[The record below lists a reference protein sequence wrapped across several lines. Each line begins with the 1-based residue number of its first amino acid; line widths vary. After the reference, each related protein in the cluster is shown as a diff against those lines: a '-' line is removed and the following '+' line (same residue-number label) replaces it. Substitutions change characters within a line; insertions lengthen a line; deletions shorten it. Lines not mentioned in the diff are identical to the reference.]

1 MDLII
6 FTISMVA
13 LIYGA
18 DFVIKESERIALHF
32 NISSFVIGATLVAV
46 GTSLPEMAVSM
57 SASAKGSSD
66 IAVANVIG
74 STIFNISLV
83 LGLVFLLA
91 KKINPHRDLFAK
103 DSAWSLFPILIFILM
118 GIDGK
123 LSMFDGILFL
133 LLMGAYVMFLINSNS
148 LEEDIDEELLKE
160 KFNWLKTTIL
170 LLIGFIFV
178 IVGANFAI
186 DSVGNI
192 ARSFGISEWIIGLF
206 LVAFGTSLPELTISI
221 KSALN
226 NNADLAIGN
235 IIGSNVANFTMVL
248 GLSAIINPLNVN
260 FSSYYFDITAAFI
273 ATLMLVFI
281 TANKLYNKSAGI
293 ALLVILGLVI
303 QNSLV

>member
-1 MDLII
+1 MDFLI
-6 FTISMVA
+6 FTISMAA

-57 SASAKGSSD
+57 SASAKGSAD

-91 KKINPHRDLFAK
+91 KNINPTRDLFAK
-103 DSAWSLFPILIFILM
+103 DSAWSIFPILIFILM

-123 LSMFDGILFL
+123 ISMFDGILFL
-133 LLMGAYVMFLINSNS
+133 CMMGAYLLFLINSNS
-148 LEEDIDEELLKE
+148 IEESDEELSKD
-160 KFNWLKTTIL
+160 KFNWIKTLAL
-170 LLIGFIFV
+170 LLVGFIFV

-186 DSVGNI
+186 DSAGNI
-192 ARSFGISEWIIGLF
+192 ARGFGISEWVIGLF
-206 LVAFGTSLPELTISI
+206 LVAFGTSLPELIISI
-221 KSALN
+221 KSAMK

-248 GLSAIINPLNVN
+248 GLSSIINPLNVDFN
-260 FSSYYFDITAAFI
+260 SYLFDISAAFI
-273 ATLMLVFI
+273 VSLMLVFI
-281 TANKLYNKSAGI
+281 TANKLYNKSAGV
-293 ALLVILGLVI
+293 ALLVVLGLVI
-303 QNSLV
+303 QNSL

>member
-1 MDLII
+1 MDFLIFI
-6 FTISMVA
+6 IAMAA

-57 SASAKGSSD
+57 SASAKGSAD

-91 KKINPHRDLFAK
+91 KNIEPKRDLFAK
-103 DSAWSLFPILIFILM
+103 DSAWSIFPILIFILM
-118 GIDGK
+118 GIDGRI
-123 LSMFDGILFL
+123 SMFDGILFICM
-133 LLMGAYVMFLINSNS
+133 MGAYLLFLINSNS
-148 LEEDIDEELLKE
+148 IEQSDEDLSKD
-160 KFNWLKTTIL
+160 KFNWNKTLVL

-186 DSVGNI
+186 DSAGNI
-192 ARSFGISEWIIGLF
+192 ARGFGISEWVIGLF
-206 LVAFGTSLPELTISI
+206 LVAFGTSLPELIISI
-221 KSALN
+221 KSAMK

-248 GLSAIINPLNVN
+248 GLSSIINPLNVDFN
-260 FSSYYFDITAAFI
+260 SYLFDISAAFI
-273 ATLMLVFI
+273 VSLMLVFI

-293 ALLVILGLVI
+293 ALLVVLGLVI
-303 QNSLV
+303 QNSL

>member
-1 MDLII
+1 MA
-6 FTISMVA
+6 A

-18 DFVIKESERIALHF
+18 DFVINQSEKIAVHF

-57 SASAKGSSD
+57 SASAKGSAD

-91 KKINPHRDLFAK
+91 KKVQPKRDLFAK

-123 LSMFDGILFL
+123 LSMLDGILFL
-133 LLMGAYVMFLINSNS
+133 CLMAAYLLFLIDSNS
-148 LEEDIDEELLKE
+148 MDEIDEDLLKE
-160 KFNWLKTTIL
+160 KFNWSKTSL
-170 LLIGFIFV
+170 LLIIGFIFV

-186 DSVGNI
+186 ESATSI

-206 LVAFGTSLPELTISI
+206 LVAFGTSLPELIISV
-221 KSALN
+221 KSAIN
-226 NNADLAIGN
+226 NNTDLAIGN

-248 GLSAIINPLNVN
+248 GLSSIINPLNVN
-260 FSSYYFDITAAFI
+260 LNTYFFDISAAFVLS
-273 ATLMLVFI
+273 LMLVFI

-293 ALLVILGLVI
+293 ALLVVLGLVI

>member
-1 MDLII
+1 MDILI
-6 FTISMVA
+6 FCISMAA

-57 SASAKGSSD
+57 SASAKGSAD

-133 LLMGAYVMFLINSNS
+133 LLMGAYLMFLINSNS
-148 LEEDIDEELLKE
+148 LEEDIDEDLKKE
-160 KFNWLKTTIL
+160 KFNWLKTAVL

-186 DSVGNI
+186 DSAGNI

-221 KSALN
+221 KSAIN

-248 GLSAIINPLNVN
+248 GLSAIINPLNID
-260 FSSYYFDITAAFI
+260 FSSNYFDIAAAFI

-293 ALLVILGLVI
+293 ALLIVLGLVI

>member
-6 FTISMVA
+6 FTIAMA
-13 LIYGA
+13 GLIYGA

-57 SASAKGSSD
+57 SASAKGSAD

-133 LLMGAYVMFLINSNS
+133 LLMGAYLMFLINSNS
-148 LEEDIDEELLKE
+148 LEEDIDEDLKKE
-160 KFNWLKTTIL
+160 KFNWLKTTVL

-186 DSVGNI
+186 DSAGNI

-221 KSALN
+221 KSAIN

-248 GLSAIINPLNVN
+248 GLSAIINPLNID
-260 FSSYYFDITAAFI
+260 FSSNYFDIAAAFI

-293 ALLVILGLVI
+293 ALLIVLGLVI